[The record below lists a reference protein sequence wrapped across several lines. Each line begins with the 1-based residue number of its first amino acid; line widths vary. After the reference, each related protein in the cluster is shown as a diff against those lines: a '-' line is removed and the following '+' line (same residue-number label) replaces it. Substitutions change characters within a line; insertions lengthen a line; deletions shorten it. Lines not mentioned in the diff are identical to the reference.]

1 MRLWSL
7 VLRCVVAGMCSLLL
21 TQCASITPAVD
32 EPIGSL
38 SSVTPSESLAIA
50 ERYLNHRWAATERQ
64 AMHGTDPEGV
74 HVDTPDVTFCPPER
88 TPGWWKPGQVNVGI
102 PYCWGGNDT
111 PETFDEGLRQGK
123 LAGDIYT
130 AEKRKGLE
138 SARSKHTVG
147 ADCSGFISRC
157 WKLDW
162 HCSTRSIPKICNKLA
177 SYDELQ
183 PGDALNTVNGHVL
196 LFAAFSKPDKSEL
209 LVYETGS
216 PLGWMVTKHTTPVWF
231 LQGLGYEPYR
241 YRGMRQ

>member
-7 VLRCVVAGMCSLLL
+7 VLRCVVAGICSLLF
-21 TQCASITPAVD
+21 TQCVTTVPRAD
-32 EPIGSL
+32 EPIGPL
-38 SSVTPSESLAIA
+38 PSVTPAESLAIA
-50 ERYLNHRWAATERQ
+50 ERYLNHRWVATERH
-64 AMHGTDPEGV
+64 AMHGADSEGV
-74 HVDTPDVTFCPPER
+74 RVDTPDVTFCPPER

-111 PETFDEGLRQGK
+111 PESFDEGLRQGK

-162 HCSTRSIPKICNKLA
+162 HCSTRSIPKICDKLA
-177 SYDELQ
+177 GYDDLQ